1 MSAIDSLRQTG
12 YDGLITVISKESYL
26 PYDRTLLSKG
36 SDATKYPGPIRD
48 QQWYERNGVEFV
60 GETSVVGIDYAH
72 KQVKTSNLP
81 VHYDKLLIA
90 TGSANRVPPIKGLDQ
105 VKYFGLRSVD
115 DYKKINEAIRE
126 KGAKNITIIG
136 AGFHRYGI
144 SLSYQDGIEGSSQH
158 YYLGSY

>member
-48 QQWYERNGVEFV
+48 QQWYERNGIEFV

-105 VKYFGLRSVD
+105 VKYFGLRGVD
-115 DYKKINEAIRE
+115 DYKKINEAIR
-126 KGAKNITIIG
+126 
-136 AGFHRYGI
+136 
-144 SLSYQDGIEGSSQH
+144 
-158 YYLGSY
+158 